1 MYLFVRRARLA
12 GGQTR
17 AAMMWAEEITTRVN
31 QVTDLGFTMHAQVF
45 SADVGELVWATGVPD
60 LATLEKGV
68 QKLQV
73 DDFYIAEQDRGHSFM
88 VSPPTDILQNV
99 IHGQMADHGPGSY
112 TSAVTTVCATGRLT
126 DAITNAITI
135 AERVNELTGTMPT
148 VSMSSTGPYGGIT
161 WSTSFPGIESLDAAN
176 QALAADPQWVDLVDR
191 MTTGVYA
198 QDPMASNTTMYR
210 RIL

>member
-1 MYLFVRRARLA
+1 MYLFVRRAQLA

-17 AAMMWAEEITTRVN
+17 AAMMWAEEITQRVN

-60 LATLEKGV
+60 LASLEKGV
-68 QKLQV
+68 EKLQA
-73 DDFYIAEQDRGHSFM
+73 DDFYIAEVDRGHSFM
-88 VSPPTDILQNV
+88 VRPPSDILQNV
-99 IHGQMADHGPGSY
+99 VHGQMSDHGPGSY

-126 DAITNAITI
+126 EAVTNAVTI
-135 AERVNELTGTMPT
+135 AERVNEITGTMPT
-148 VSMSSTGPYGGIT
+148 VSMATTGPYGGIT
-161 WSTSFPGIESLDAAN
+161 WSTGFPGIESLGAAN
-176 QALAADPQWVDLVDR
+176 EAIAADPGWLDFVDR

-198 QDPMASNTTMYR
+198 QDPMVSTTTMYR